1 MAQEANVAFLEAVSQ
16 AAAQDRLRSIEG
28 HRVTHEPQQTP
39 RLFDPRT
46 VK

>member
-1 MAQEANVAFLEAVSQ
+1 MTTEANVVFLEAVSQ

-28 HRVTHEPQQTP
+28 HRVMPEPQRTP
-39 RLFDPRT
+39 RLFDVRT

>member
-1 MAQEANVAFLEAVSQ
+1 MTTEANVVFLEAVSQ

-28 HRVTHEPQQTP
+28 HRVTSEPQRTP
-39 RLFDPRT
+39 RLFDVRT